1 MILASGSSPIVP
13 PIIENINYHEDVPT
27 QMRGLK
33 RILLAKN
40 YTDSLK
46 LAKLFKPKRVCII
59 GAGLIGMELA
69 WAFSDIGS
77 VVTVVDHG
85 ERMLGRYFDHEY
97 TTVLTD
103 ECSNLSIEMINKARV
118 VKMSETLTDVMMVA
132 E

>member
-1 MILASGSSPIVP
+1 
-13 PIIENINYHEDVPT
+13 
-27 QMRGLK
+27 MRSLK
-33 RILLAKN
+33 RILLSKN
-40 YTDSLK
+40 HTDSLK

-85 ERMLGRYFDHEY
+85 ERMLGKYFDQEY
-97 TTVLTD
+97 STILTD
-103 ECSNLSIEMINKARV
+103 ECANLSIEVINKARV
-118 VKMSETLTDVMMVA
+118 VKMCESLTHVMMLA